1 MSRFYLFFPA
11 LHRNETKYSLH
22 LLKSPLNKQIYSPSS
37 FGEVRSKK
45 LTLLKKPSLTGGL
58 VPKNKLKIECG
69 PEEIS
74 PSGILLLISSPL

>member
-1 MSRFYLFFPA
+1 
-11 LHRNETKYSLH
+11 

-74 PSGILLLISSPL
+74 PSGILLLISPPL